1 MNHTRPRIDD
11 ILTGFFAD
19 ALEDQT
25 GVARRRILAVEQR
38 LRLCIE
44 AEGDRMLT
52 NEDYLILAA
61 ERAFDPDHA
70 IARTMHAEDLLWVL
84 TVFLLDPWRLGDPLA
99 LRVQAQLTDD
109 LTNRI
114 VYGGLVC
121 IECMNHP
128 LQHIREGLAMARKQ
142 VNRAQPQKRRRRTVP
157 HRG

>member
-1 MNHTRPRIDD
+1 MLSDED
-11 ILTGFFAD
+11 Y
-19 ALEDQT
+19 AL
-25 GVARRRILAVEQR
+25 LAV
-38 LRLCIE
+38 
-44 AEGDRMLT
+44 
-52 NEDYLILAA
+52 
-61 ERAFDPDHA
+61 ERAFDPEHA

-128 LQHIREGLAMARKQ
+128 LQHIREGLSTARKQ
-142 VNRAQPQKRRRRTVP
+142 INRAQPKKRRRAVP
-157 HRG
+157 HRT